1 MISNPPENTVLLLE
15 SSDIYDG
22 WSAALLSD
30 GSVLNRWDRNEESF
44 RYFQTLELIDNFIK
58 QNEATGFDD
67 EPE

>member
-44 RYFQTLELIDNFIK
+44 RYLQTLELIDNFIK